1 MAVVIA
7 VAVVAPAA
15 PAAARASACASRPG
29 HTESQSRL
37 VRVYSIDGR
46 FLACYGRRGRPLP
59 LGAIYRRSS
68 GSSSEQG
75 LTAAAGRF
83 AAFADVRCTRESCRF
98 LLVIADVGRRALVQ
112 RVSRD
117 GDPRELVLSTRGLAG
132 LRVRGGTS
140 GQHVLKL
147 DGAGAVVLDSG

>member
-29 HTESQSRL
+29 HKESQSRL
-37 VRVYSIDGR
+37 VRVYSVEGR

-59 LGAIYRRSS
+59 LGTIDTDLSSS
-68 GSSSEQG
+68 GSEKG

-83 AAFADVRCTRESCRF
+83 AAFAHVRCTGESCSF
-98 LLVIADVGRRALVQ
+98 DLVIADVARRARVQ
-112 RVSRD
+112 RAS
-117 GDPRELVLSTRGLAG
+117 
-132 LRVRGGTS
+132 RGG
-140 GQHVLKL
+140 
-147 DGAGAVVLDSG
+147 